1 LESQSGGYSGSQDG
15 DFEVVVVVWTR
26 IGFKGWE
33 GEGEASGGCGGATH
47 GGLL

>member
-15 DFEVVVVVWTR
+15 DFGVVVVVWR
-26 IGFKGWE
+26 IGFRGWE
-33 GEGEASGGCGGATH
+33 GEWEASGGCGGGTH